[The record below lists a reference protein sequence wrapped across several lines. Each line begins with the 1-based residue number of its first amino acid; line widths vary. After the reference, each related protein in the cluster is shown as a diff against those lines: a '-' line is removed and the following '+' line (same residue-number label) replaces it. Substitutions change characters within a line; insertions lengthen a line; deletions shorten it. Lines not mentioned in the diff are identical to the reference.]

1 MADPVKDK
9 IVYEKNLEETA
20 TWAVAVVCFVLI
32 VISLFIERLI
42 HKMGT
47 WLKKKHKGTL
57 YEALEKVKADEE
69 VGLRWIG
76 YPGNFKFL
84 YIDITI
90 FEIVI
95 NETYGFGYP
104 DPDPVLT
111 DPTFYYPDPDSTSP
125 DIRIFGSDPDRISD
139 RIRISDKSPR
149 PTWKHREN
157 ETKTIEYQHLN
168 DQERFRFAK
177 QTSFG
182 RRHLSSWSNTNVT
195 LWIVCFFR
203 QLFGSVTEVD
213 YKTLRHGFITVVNLI
228 THFVLFYLLF
238 SIK

>member
-1 MADPVKDK
+1 VKDK

-76 YPGNFKFL
+76 YPGNFKL
-84 YIDITI
+84 LMKLTDSDIRTKKSR
-90 FEIVI
+90 
-95 NETYGFGYP
+95 YP

-111 DPTFYYPDPDSTSP
+111 DPTFYYPDPDSASL
-125 DIRIFGSDPDRISD
+125 DIRLFGSDPDRISN
-139 RIRISDKSPR
+139 RIRISDKSFR
-149 PTWKHREN
+149 PTWKHWEN

-177 QTSFG
+177 QTSLG

-203 QLFGSVTEVD
+203 QFFGSVTEVD

>member
-57 YEALEKVKADEE
+57 YEALEKVKADQ
-69 VGLRWIG
+69 G
-76 YPGNFKFL
+76 
-84 YIDITI
+84 
-90 FEIVI
+90 
-95 NETYGFGYP
+95 
-104 DPDPVLT
+104 
-111 DPTFYYPDPDSTSP
+111 
-125 DIRIFGSDPDRISD
+125 
-139 RIRISDKSPR
+139 
-149 PTWKHREN
+149 
-157 ETKTIEYQHLN
+157 
-168 DQERFRFAK
+168 RFRFAK

-203 QLFGSVTEVD
+203 QFFGSVTEVD

-228 THFVLFYLLF
+228 TYFVLFYLLF